1 MENIIYIIDFNDGR
15 VKERSGKDLLDTID
29 NFIDEVSRIRKRY
42 KYNKTTFFMT
52 LYTLEQ
58 FFEAND
64 YIEHYQ
70 SLSTDKY
77 GPYFFSQVDAEI
89 IRKIN
94 F

>member
-15 VKERSGKDLLDTID
+15 VKERSGKDLLDMID

-52 LYTLEQ
+52 LYTSEQ
-58 FFEAND
+58 NFEAND

-77 GPYFFSQVDAEI
+77 GPHFFSQVDAEI